1 MQYLPNTAHHLFGQL
16 RHLSCQPLLRLFIAC
31 ICVWGTAPALAEP
44 QRIVS
49 TAPSI
54 TEMLYSL
61 GLGNRVVG
69 VTTYCHYPPEVRQ
82 KPKIGNYMNP
92 SFETILATKADLIVV
107 LREHRSLVKQLRGFD
122 LPVIALQHNDL
133 AGIYQSLMNLGEMT
147 GTSDRAAKQVD
158 HLQSELAA
166 IRRRTTSL
174 SRRGVMFVIGRTP
187 ETVEDLVVVGRGSF
201 LNELIAIAGGRNI
214 FENTLAHY
222 PRIPQ
227 EEIYARSPEVII
239 DMGNMGTT
247 FQITEDHHE
256 AVKELWE
263 QMPKLPAVQ
272 TGRVYPVTEDLF
284 VVPGPRV
291 GETTR
296 RFVSMIHP
304 EVAW

>member
-1 MQYLPNTAHHLFGQL
+1 MQYLPNTACHPLDQL
-16 RHLSCQPLLRLFIAC
+16 RHLPFRPLLRLFIIY
-31 ICVWGTAPALAEP
+31 ICAWGTVSALAGP

-92 SFETILATKADLIVV
+92 NFETILATKADLIVV
-107 LREHRSLVKQLRGFD
+107 LREHRGLVKQLRDFG

-133 AGIYQSLMNLGEMT
+133 TGIYQSLVSLGEVT

-158 HLQSELAA
+158 RLQSELAA

-174 SRRGVMFVIGRTP
+174 TRRSVMFVIGRTP
-187 ETVEDLVVVGRGSF
+187 ETVADLVVVGRGSF

-214 FENTLAHY
+214 FEDTLAYY
-222 PRIPQ
+222 PRIPH
-227 EEIYARSPEVII
+227 EEIYARGPEVII

-247 FQITEDHHE
+247 YQITTDRHE
-256 AVKELWE
+256 VVTELWKK
-263 QMPKLPAVQ
+263 MPKLPAVQ

-291 GETTR
+291 VETTR
-296 RFVSMIHP
+296 RFVGMIHP
-304 EVAW
+304 EIAW